1 MEEEDFDIGALLGG
15 PVRAIQDAQIA
26 AEREYMAFLLDYG
39 LEEVTTKVDNKEVT
53 SLKLREISFGMTRSI
68 SDPSA
73 PGEVVETQAQ
83 VRAPLLSLVQ
93 MPAVGIEEATITLD
107 LDVTT
112 QGSDKEEAPKPK
124 PQNDLRGRLL
134 PATRVAAPV
143 LRGSVSNSL
152 SSRNFRT
159 HGKLSVKMT
168 LRATHDD
175 DLHGRL
181 ARILGDGVATLADV
195 PDK

>member
-1 MEEEDFDIGALLGG
+1 MAEEDFDIGALLGG
-15 PVRAIQDAQIA
+15 PIRAIQEAQIA

-39 LEEVTTKVDNKEVT
+39 LEEITTKVGNKQVK

-68 SDPSA
+68 GDPSA
-73 PGEVVETQAQ
+73 PGEVIETQAEI
-83 VRAPLLSLVQ
+83 RAPLLSLVQ
-93 MPAVGIEEATITLD
+93 MPAVGIETATIELD

-112 QGSDKEEAPKPK
+112 QSEEKATAPQPSR
-124 PQNDLRGRLL
+124 DRFL
-134 PATRVAAPV
+134 PASRVAAPV
-143 LRGSVSNSL
+143 IKGAVANSATN
-152 SSRNFRT
+152 RNFRT
-159 HGKLSVKMT
+159 HGKLSVKMN

-181 ARILGDGVATLADV
+181 SRIVGDGLAALVNV

>member
-15 PVRAIQDAQIA
+15 PVRAIQEAQIE

-39 LEEVTTKVDNKEVT
+39 LEEVSKKVGNKTVK
-53 SLKLREISFGMTRSI
+53 SLKLRELEFNMNRTI

-73 PGEVVETQAQ
+73 PGEVVETEAS
-83 VRAPLLSLVQ
+83 VKAPLISLIQ
-93 MPAVGIEEATITLD
+93 MPAVGIEEATIELD
-107 LDVTT
+107 LDVQTQSEEKQPARPATT
-112 QGSDKEEAPKPK
+112 KPF
-124 PQNDLRGRLL
+124 L
-134 PATRVAAPV
+134 PARRISPTIMKGA
-143 LRGSVSNSL
+143 VSNSNTT
-152 SSRNFRT
+152 RNFRT

-168 LRATHDD
+168 LRASHDD

-181 ARILGDGVATLADV
+181 ARLAGEGLSATANV